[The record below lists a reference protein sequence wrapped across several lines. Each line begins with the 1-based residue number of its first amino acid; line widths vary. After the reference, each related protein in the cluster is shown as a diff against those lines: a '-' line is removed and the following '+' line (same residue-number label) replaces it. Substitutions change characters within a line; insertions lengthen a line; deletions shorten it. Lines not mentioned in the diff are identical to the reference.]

1 MNHILTS
8 TSSEEKLE
16 EAKNSI
22 LNRVLLYEKDN
33 ENLYIKYND
42 ELIPLGGSLKQDLL
56 EAGDNIEFIDDGD
69 NTNDQPVVVR
79 LKDDID
85 INTCTL
91 SPDGDNTYNWKGT
104 IKLGELIDSNK
115 IFILM
120 KQTATDEET
129 KGIIGGEVL
138 TKLTGSDSKIYYGH
152 YALTCTS
159 TGSWSLKGASAT
171 TTAMRMCKIKITST
185 GDYYY
190 GLKIPTELVTTTES
204 HEEEY
209 TEEEEVLVKYTQN
222 GNIYINKLNTN
233 TLTRNYYPTSWQF
246 ANYYNSNGV
255 YSLHIGYKGTTGI
268 TLTDTTYYDGYNSWV
283 YCSFKSF
290 FDYIDMTPQKET
302 TKEWYNN
309 NYYLYLYV
317 YRKFDSSGTLSF
329 RITAAA
335 ICSQVMSSNF
345 NASTSGVVE
354 YMTPSDPGDNW
365 SWNTEVFTTSSYT
378 TLGGNSD
385 SSKLLVDIDEPYT
398 TTETQTVTKTKT
410 VTTTT
415 TTEQNFEKAELWF
428 NGWKEIPDDLI
439 LTEYTDTDVEYTVLS
454 DKSNDNDSFAETYYT
469 TSDKVATII
478 KSSQD
483 TGEDNAPYK
492 FIISGTISLT
502 DLQEIAEVCRDPE
515 KQIYLDMSEA
525 TVDSTATEWGSQLF
539 TGCVSLRGLILPQG
553 VISITEC
560 AFIWCTYLRYL
571 DLTPSAGT
579 LTTLG
584 ASSGYGTSVGFLTS
598 TRVRY
603 LMIPSSVN
611 KIQNYLIG
619 SSNIRNLIFLH
630 EGNNTLEINQWSF
643 MIFDSTSTIQE
654 TVPDNFH
661 VFVTQSWY
669 DGFINSNW
677 TTTNATYAYQWNN
690 SQGWWTPTMVEN
702 LVTFDPSWDEKNWQ
716 VFQDKYLW
724 GEDLINEVRAQL
736 GYPNAIEIDE

>member
-1 MNHILTS
+1 MNHILTG

-16 EAKNSI
+16 IAKDSI
-22 LNRVLLYEKDN
+22 LNRSLLYEKDN

-42 ELIPLGGSLKQDLL
+42 ELIPLGGSVKQDTLT
-56 EAGDNIEFIDDGD
+56 AGDNIEFIDDGD
-69 NTNDQPVVVR
+69 NTNDQPVIVR

-115 IFILM
+115 LFILT
-120 KQTATDEET
+120 KQTKIDDDI

-138 TKLTGSDSKIYYGH
+138 TKLTGEDSKIYYGH

-159 TGSWSLKGASAT
+159 TGSWSLKGASST
-171 TTAMRMCKIKITST
+171 TTAMRMCRIKVIST
-185 GDYYY
+185 GEYYY
-190 GLKIPTELVTTTES
+190 GLKIPTELITKTES

-209 TEEEEVLVKYTQN
+209 QEEEEVLVPHTQN

-233 TLTRNYYPTSWQF
+233 TLTRNYYPTGGYFNQ
-246 ANYYNSNGV
+246 YYNSNGY
-255 YSLHIGYKGTTGI
+255 YSLHMGYKGTTGI
-268 TLTDTTYYDGYNSWV
+268 TLTDTQYYNGYNSWV
-283 YCSFKSF
+283 YCSLKSF

-317 YRKFDSSGTLSF
+317 YRRFDSRGNLGF
-329 RITAAA
+329 RVTAAA
-335 ICSQVMSSNF
+335 ICSKVMSSNF
-345 NASTSGVVE
+345 DANTSSVVT
-354 YMTPSDPGDNW
+354 YMTPSNEGSNW
-365 SWNTEVFTTSSYT
+365 NWNDSVFTTSSYVNIT
-378 TLGGNSD
+378 GNENTSV
-385 SSKLLVDIDEPYT
+385 LLVDIEESYT
-398 TTETQTVTKTKT
+398 TTETQTVTKTRT

-415 TTEQNFEKAELWF
+415 TTEQNFTNVELWF
-428 NGWKEIPDDLI
+428 NGWNEIPDELK
-439 LTEYTDTDVEYTVLS
+439 LTGYTDKDLEYTVLS
-454 DKSNDNDSFAETYYT
+454 DKSNDNDSFAETFYCT
-469 TSDKVATII
+469 ASEVPGIVTAQ
-478 KSSQD
+478 QD

-492 FIISGTISLT
+492 FIVSGTISLT
-502 DLQEIAEVCRDPE
+502 DLQNIAELCRDPE
-515 KQIYLDMSEA
+515 KQIYLDMNQA

-539 TGCVSLRGLILPQG
+539 TGCSALRGLILPQG

-571 DLTPSAGT
+571 DLTPSSGT

-630 EGNNTLEINQWSF
+630 EGNNSLEINQWAF

-669 DGFINSNW
+669 DGFINTNW
-677 TTTNATYAYQWNN
+677 TKTNATYAYQWNN
-690 SQGWWTPTMVEN
+690 GQGWWTKTMVDN
-702 LVTFDPSWDEKNWQ
+702 LVIFDPSWDQESWQ
-716 VFQDKYLW
+716 SFQYKYLW
-724 GEDLINEVRAQL
+724 GEDLINEVRSKL